1 MSVGGDED
9 EISSV
14 SDGWGEVGGGASFS
28 FIDGSELEIDMLSLE
43 ICKVVVDWFEVEVV
57 FC

>member
-9 EISSV
+9 EIPSV
-14 SDGWGEVGGGASFS
+14 SDGWGEAGGGTSFS
-28 FIDGSELEIDMLSLE
+28 FIDGIELEIDMLSLV